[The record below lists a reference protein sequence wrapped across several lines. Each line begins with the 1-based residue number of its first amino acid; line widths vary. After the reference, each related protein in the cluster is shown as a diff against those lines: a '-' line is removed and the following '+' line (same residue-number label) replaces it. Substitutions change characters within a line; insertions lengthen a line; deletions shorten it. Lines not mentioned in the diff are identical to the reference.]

1 MNIKS
6 IKNIANKL
14 RQGFRFSHLICLSI
28 GVLIPIYADVLFLHE
43 FNSSTVSAIMD
54 TVMATA
60 AISAAMSVRG
70 WLKDKLKNKGFE
82 QTDKIISEIYMML
95 GVFDNLRDH
104 CIDFTNK
111 HFSGIDLGTPHETI
125 MRDATILREISK
137 QTNDK
142 LVNVLIAL
150 KNLPVW
156 GMHCKN
162 EDKIIAY
169 LDAIDDVCLTVNSI
183 TDVKEDQIFLDRLNM
198 WEDKKPIF
206 DEYCSQVL
214 ENFHVIEK
222 NYDELFTYE
231 PRKINV
237 R

>member
-6 IKNIANKL
+6 IKNMANKL

-28 GVLIPIYADVLFLHE
+28 GVLIPIYADVLFLHD

-60 AISAAMSVRG
+60 AISAALSVRD
-70 WLKDKLKNKGFE
+70 WLKDRLKNKGFE
-82 QTDKIISEIYMML
+82 QTDKIISEIYMMM
-95 GVFDNLRDH
+95 GVIDNLRDH

-111 HFSGIDLGTPHETI
+111 HFSGIDLGTPYETI
-125 MRDATILREISK
+125 KRDATILKEISK
-137 QTNDK
+137 QTDDK
-142 LVNVLIAL
+142 LVNLIIAL
-150 KNLPVW
+150 KSLPVW
-156 GMHCKN
+156 GIHCKN
-162 EDKIIAY
+162 EGKIIEY
-169 LDAIDDVCLTVNSI
+169 LEAINDVRETVNYISE
-183 TDVKEDQIFLDRLNM
+183 VKEDQIFFDRLNM

-206 DEYCSQVL
+206 DEYCSQVVKT
-214 ENFHVIEK
+214 FQRIEK

-231 PRKINV
+231 PRAMNV